1 MSTPVVR
8 HSRIPSDKANVS
20 YRIVY
25 ADSLVWEPQGEQET
39 MFAADP
45 PRAVNPKIL
54 LAKLRPGQGIHV
66 EMHAV
71 KSIGRDHSKFSP
83 VATATYRL
91 MPHIQLL
98 RPGDR

>member
-1 MSTPVVR
+1 
-8 HSRIPSDKANVS
+8 
-20 YRIVY
+20 
-25 ADSLVWEPQGEQET
+25 
-39 MFAADP
+39 MFASNP

-54 LAKLRPGQGIHV
+54 LAKLRPGQEISM

-71 KSIGRDHSKFSP
+71 KSAGKDHAKFSP

-98 RPGDR
+98 KPGDK

>member
-1 MSTPVVR
+1 METSLYTAIKRAHLPT
-8 HSRIPSDKANVS
+8 VS
-20 YRIVY
+20 SVY
-25 ADSLVWEPQGEQET
+25 AESLAWVPQGEQAT
-39 MFAADP
+39 LFAVDP

-54 LAKLRPGQGIHV
+54 LAKLRPGQEISL

-71 KSIGRDHSKFSP
+71 KSTGRDHAKFSP

-98 RPGDR
+98 RPGDRYV